1 MSVNQAG
8 EVRPKPRRQ
17 HFAAQ
22 DAAKL
27 KQEFSH
33 LYNGEGAS
41 QTTNNTMTNVILNPP
56 PSLPNDPPT
65 EPKVDAQP
73 PANNAAVTT
82 APVIDV
88 PLPENYEDLLG
99 KAMAGDITKPEPKVE
114 PNDSKEDE
122 FRRKNEELLR
132 ELEDTRK
139 QLEEARKIPDNLRA
153 LHDEQELENLLK
165 NSGVDFRSI
174 DMDDAKKLLAP
185 VIQTMRQQQSA
196 SNAEFQRKLA
206 EQEET
211 LKSRFKEL
219 DDREH
224 YSKLEKTKAAILAAH
239 PDLEQLQKTPEYQRT
254 MASPIGGKSGVLI
267 GQLVAAEYRQGNA
280 EYIIDVLNRI
290 KAGVQTDL
298 SDVASVS
305 PASTTTAPS
314 AAGSDKS
321 GRLTPEEL
329 AELRFKV
336 QSRQISRQE
345 FREIMEKHRE
355 AQR

>member
-1 MSVNQAG
+1 MNINQTG

-17 HFAAQ
+17 HFAAG

-27 KQEFSH
+27 KQEFAH
-33 LYNGEGAS
+33 LYGS
-41 QTTNNTMTNVILNPP
+41 DDTPSTTNSAVNNIVLTPP
-56 PSLPNDPPT
+56 PSLPNDQPSDNVSEVTPPDT
-65 EPKVDAQP
+65 STTV
-73 PANNAAVTT
+73 NT
-82 APVIDV
+82 APVVNI
-88 PLPENYEDLLG
+88 PLPKDYEDLLG
-99 KAMAGDITKPEPKVE
+99 KAMAGEPEPKPEPRD
-114 PNDSKEDE
+114 NKEDE

-132 ELEDTRK
+132 ELEETRK
-139 QLEEARKIPDNLRA
+139 QLEEARKIPDDLRA

-174 DMDDAKKLLAP
+174 DMDDAKKLLGP
-185 VIQTMRQQQSA
+185 VIKTMRQQQNA
-196 SNAEFQRKLA
+196 SHAEFQRKLA

-280 EYIIDVLNRI
+280 DYIIDVLNRI